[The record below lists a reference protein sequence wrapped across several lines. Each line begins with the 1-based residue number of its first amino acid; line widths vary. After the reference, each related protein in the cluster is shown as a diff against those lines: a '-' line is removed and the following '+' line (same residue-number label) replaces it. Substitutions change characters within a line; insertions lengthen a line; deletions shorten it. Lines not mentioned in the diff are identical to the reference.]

1 MQTLKDIIE
10 DLKESDIIEDRTYR
24 FRVYRSVW
32 TGSDFVDWALTETQ
46 CSTRQQAM
54 TLGQTLLDKHLIKS
68 LDLKPTILFEDSGT
82 FYRIVKSKATHDKG
96 VDDDT
101 PTAAWSKAW
110 GFLRPSRM
118 DSSERKCAAVIASR
132 KAMEN
137 ETDSLDDIGSPHLAV
152 ATGPTFKLKT
162 KDVYL
167 QWTAESRE
175 ILHDWG
181 LLLTLATRPHPPRQH
196 DTVDPAPGLQGL
208 DSQHSGVWESRFF
221 DKTVQPMS
229 EDGLVCAT
237 ASGGFLDDEDDGN
250 QNTKSRKGFRPVTPN
265 DLPDKDLSNDHRQDG
280 SSLLTNK
287 GGDSG
292 LVQHLLRTAHA
303 PEAATN
309 VSVMQENASMRP
321 HAPTSVPGT
330 DYPPPITTSP
340 ARNMA
345 GLHARRSKLG
355 LTIDTNAESQ
365 TKADGFYQL
374 PTVKWIIEFESVQLG
389 VEKVEEEMGTKGA
402 ERCVLVASSAVMYQL
417 ERNIRE
423 PNGRMQFYEDLLL
436 QVHALDA
443 FVAMASPENLPP
455 GICPFFLGFPLLIS
469 LREISLILG
478 LQVVR

>member
-32 TGSDFVDWALTETQ
+32 TGSDFVDWALTETP

-54 TLGQTLLDKHLIKS
+54 TLGQTLLDKHLIKN

-196 DTVDPAPGLQGL
+196 DAPQQCLRAHGRAGVVRARCWITTTTNGHRDLRGGRAAHE
-208 DSQHSGVWESRFF
+208 SQLR
-221 DKTVQPMS
+221 DRR
-229 EDGLVCAT
+229 DGRRGRRALA
-237 ASGGFLDDEDDGN
+237 A
-250 QNTKSRKGFRPVTPN
+250 RR
-265 DLPDKDLSNDHRQDG
+265 RA
-280 SSLLTNK
+280 
-287 GGDSG
+287 
-292 LVQHLLRTAHA
+292 AHA
-303 PEAATN
+303 D
-309 VSVMQENASMRP
+309 
-321 HAPTSVPGT
+321 GG
-330 DYPPPITTSP
+330 
-340 ARNMA
+340 AR
-345 GLHARRSKLG
+345 ARGK
-355 LTIDTNAESQ
+355 DV
-365 TKADGFYQL
+365 D
-374 PTVKWIIEFESVQLG
+374 
-389 VEKVEEEMGTKGA
+389 
-402 ERCVLVASSAVMYQL
+402 
-417 ERNIRE
+417 
-423 PNGRMQFYEDLLL
+423 
-436 QVHALDA
+436 
-443 FVAMASPENLPP
+443 
-455 GICPFFLGFPLLIS
+455 
-469 LREISLILG
+469 
-478 LQVVR
+478 